1 MPPEMK
7 ARWKKE
13 IDWLLSV
20 TDQIVEFAPSKQSK
34 NGVTFEVSTLHTR
47 LVFKLL
53 QRLIFLIGTDNDN

>member
-34 NGVTFEVSTLHTR
+34 NGVTFEVSSPHTQPGF
-47 LVFKLL
+47 LVAAEVNIPHLD
-53 QRLIFLIGTDNDN
+53 R